1 LKKSIK
7 LFILGFV
14 ISLLITEFEDVE
26 NLEEFEEDPV
36 NFVIISFSF
45 SILSKLGYNILLAI
59 ILPFV
64 AITALKQ
71 RFSRRSL
78 MLYSF
83 LSGLTFGFAIISII
97 TILGE
102 IL

>member
-7 LFILGFV
+7 LFVLGFV
-14 ISLLITEFEDVE
+14 ISLFITEFEDVK
-26 NLEEFEEDPV
+26 NLDEFSEDPL
-36 NFVIISFSF
+36 NFLVISFSF
-45 SILSKLGYNILLAI
+45 SILSKLGYNVLLAI

-64 AITALKQ
+64 AITAFKQ
-71 RFSRRSL
+71 RLSRRSL

-97 TILGE
+97 TILVE